1 MDERLIKVIALMDSA
16 TDGEA
21 ASAFSKARQLL
32 QRDGR
37 RFRDMLGNGTAGRAA
52 GDGSGATRRREAAEV
67 LALRCRVAE
76 LERQLGDAHARVE
89 SAERGLSLVEE
100 HLDGLH
106 RKYRTAL
113 EQKDRAITRLRRQL
127 AGAARAGR
135 GETDAPVR

>member
-21 ASAFSKARQLL
+21 ASAFNKARGLL

-37 RFRDMLGNGTAGRAA
+37 RFRDLLGNGAAGRAA
-52 GDGSGATRRREAAEV
+52 GDGGGATRRREAAEV
-67 LALRCRVAE
+67 LALRGRVAE
-76 LERQLGDAHARVE
+76 LERQLGEAHARIE

-106 RKYRTAL
+106 RRYRTAL
-113 EQKDRAITRLRRQL
+113 EQKDRAIARLRRQL
-127 AGAARAGR
+127 AGVARAGQ
-135 GETDAPVR
+135 V